1 MTIWLTVVLTLI
13 LISFAVETAIAVF
26 NIKALNPELPDEFKN
41 VYSEDE
47 YKKSQNYTRVTTRL
61 SLIENSVSTLIA
73 TLFLILGGFNYVDQF
88 ARSFN
93 FGEIFTGIIF
103 TGSLGLLSF
112 LVGLPF
118 SIYSTFNIED
128 RFGFNKTT
136 LRTFILDILKGM
148 VLSIIFG
155 GTLLAVV
162 FWFFIHAGPNAWIY
176 CWVSLAV
183 FLVVMQFL
191 VPILILPLFN
201 KFTPVEEGLLKEK
214 ISFYANQEKFTL
226 QGIFTMDGSK
236 RSSKLNAFFTGFGR
250 FRKIVFYDT
259 LVEKLDDEEILAVL
273 AHEMGHFK
281 LGHMFKLITASIF
294 QIGFMLYLLSFFLR
308 IEGIAEAFGMAQ
320 PAVYSSLIFFGF
332 LYSPI
337 NLFVAVIFNIFSRK
351 YEFEADSYAAK
362 STGTAR
368 HLISSLKKL
377 SSANLTNLTPHPLH
391 VFFHYSHPP
400 LVDRLKNLKRS
411 EKWVKMNVH

>member
-1 MTIWLTVVLTLI
+1 MTIWLTAALTLI
-13 LISFAVETAIAVF
+13 LMSFAVETAIAVL

-47 YKKSQNYTRVTTRL
+47 YKKSQNYTRATARF
-61 SLIENSVSTLIA
+61 SLIENSVSTLIT
-73 TLFLILGGFNYVDQF
+73 TLFLILGGFNYIDQF

-103 TGSLGLLSF
+103 TGSLGVLSF

-118 SIYSTFNIED
+118 SICSTFNIEE

-136 LRTFILDILKGM
+136 PRTFILDILKGLA
-148 VLSIIFG
+148 LSIIFG
-155 GTLLAVV
+155 GTLLTVV
-162 FWFFIHAGPNAWIY
+162 FWFFIHAGSNAWIY
-176 CWVSLAV
+176 CWVILAV

-201 KFTPVEEGLLKEK
+201 RFTPVEDGLLKEK
-214 ISFYANQEKFTL
+214 ISSYANQEKFTL

-236 RSSKLNAFFTGFGR
+236 RSSKLNAFFTGVGR

-259 LVEKLDDEEILAVL
+259 LVEKLNDEEILAVL

-281 LGHMFKLITASIF
+281 LGHTFKLIAASIL
-294 QIGFMLYLLSFFLR
+294 QIGFMLYLLSFFLT
-308 IEGIAEAFGMAQ
+308 IEGIAEAFGMDQ

-362 STGTAR
+362 STGTAQ

-391 VFFHYSHPP
+391 VFFHYTHPS
-400 LVDRLKNLKRS
+400 LADRLKSLKQS
-411 EKWVKMNVH
+411 EKWAKTNAY